1 MKSTIDKKA
10 NGEVEIK
17 IVVETSEFEAYH
29 ARGLKKIQ
37 DMVEVDGFRKGNA
50 PEKEIV
56 KKFGEMIILEETA
69 NICLGDM
76 YASLLSE
83 HKLFPIVE
91 PKVII
96 TKLAAG
102 NPFEA
107 SITLFVLPEITLPS
121 YKKIAQA
128 EVKEKQ
134 EEVKNEEVHT
144 VLSELQKGRAGKESI
159 DAHVH
164 GEECNHDEV
173 ESVEE
178 KETKDTEVA
187 LPTLDDAFAQSF
199 GEEFKSLDDL
209 KAKIKENLSLEK
221 KQKAQEM
228 RRTKIMEAIVKE
240 AKAELSDVIIESE
253 LNRMIGQMSSDVSRF
268 GGTFAEYL
276 SHAGKTE
283 EGLRKDWRDDASRR
297 ALSQLVLMDIAKEE
311 KITPS
316 DEEIDVELMR
326 LKQMM
331 PNIDENRARDYVY
344 QALINEKVLLFLE
357 NV

>member
-76 YASLLSE
+76 YASLLNE

-96 TKLAAG
+96 TKLATG

-128 EVKEKQ
+128 EVREKE
-134 EEVKNEEVHT
+134 EEVKDEEVET
-144 VLSELQKGRAGKESI
+144 ILGELQKGRAGKEST

-164 GEECNHDEV
+164 GEECNHDEI
-173 ESVEE
+173 EN
-178 KETKDTEVA
+178 KDADTT
-187 LPTLDDAFAQSF
+187 LPALDDAFAQSF
-199 GEEFKSLDDL
+199 GEDFKNLNDL
-209 KAKIKENLSLEK
+209 KGKIKENLFLEK

-240 AKAELSDVIIESE
+240 AKAELSDIIIESE

-283 EGLRKDWRDDASRR
+283 EDLRKDWREDASRR

-311 KITPS
+311 KCIPS

-331 PNIDENRARDYVY
+331 PNVDENRARDYVY
-344 QALINEKVLLFLE
+344 QALTNEKVLLFLE
-357 NV
+357 NL